1 MTVKDFGNCVLRCVV
16 ISFNVRDQ
24 LIPKFFIGNDLK
36 MYYIHYINNGYNEG
50 RIATGYDENQKAVT
64 VLDGVDYSDIYDFE
78 YYQNRY
84 PALKRAFGDD
94 EISTLE
100 HFVVYGIAE
109 GRVAKET
116 DFNLYQYVVNYPGL
130 RKAFGYNFVDYYKHY
145 QKYGKAEGRTAV
157 GNATVQDAKDA
168 IADTH

>member
-1 MTVKDFGNCVLRCVV
+1 M
-16 ISFNVRDQ
+16 
-24 LIPKFFIGNDLK
+24 
-36 MYYIHYINNGYNEG
+36 
-50 RIATGYDENQKAVT
+50 
-64 VLDGVDYSDIYDFE
+64 
-78 YYQNRY
+78 
-84 PALKRAFGDD
+84 
-94 EISTLE
+94 
-100 HFVVYGIAE
+100 
-109 GRVAKET
+109 AKET